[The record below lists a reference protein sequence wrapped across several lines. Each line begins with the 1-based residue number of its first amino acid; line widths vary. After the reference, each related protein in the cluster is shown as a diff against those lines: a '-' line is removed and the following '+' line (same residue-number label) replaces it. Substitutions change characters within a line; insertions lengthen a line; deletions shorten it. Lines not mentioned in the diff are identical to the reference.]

1 MSALPKP
8 RRLTAAEYLVI
19 EDAAEFRS
27 EFFDG
32 EMFLMAGTAVPHNDV
47 KDNLSDEFGDRL
59 RGSGCRKAT
68 NDQRVLIPAT
78 GLYTYPDIV
87 VTCGPREFD
96 PLSPITL
103 TNPTLVV
110 EVLSPGTAAYDR
122 GVKLRHYQQ
131 VPSLRAVVLASSDR
145 AQVDVFAREADGRW
159 FHTVFDDPAGELVV
173 PGLPV
178 PVRIPLADVYRDVDL
193 PERPPLRELT
203 PDQTPGRLLTDGS
216 GDGGRPPG

>member
-1 MSALPKP
+1 MSALPRP
-8 RRLTAAEYLVI
+8 RRLTPAEYLVL
-19 EDAAEFRS
+19 EDAAECRS

-32 EMFLMAGTAVPHNDV
+32 EMFLMAGAGPPHNFV
-47 KDNLSDEFGDRL
+47 KENLSDELGVRL
-59 RGSGCRKAT
+59 RGSGCRKASSG
-68 NDQRVLIPAT
+68 QRVRIPAT

-87 VTCGPREFD
+87 VVCGPWEFD

-131 VPSLRAVVLASSDR
+131 LPSLRAVVLAASDR
-145 AQVDVFAREADGRW
+145 VQVDVYAREPDGRW
-159 FHTVFDDPAGELVV
+159 VHSVADDPAGELAV

-178 PVRIPLADVYRDVDL
+178 AVRIPLADVYRDVGL
-193 PERPPLRELT
+193 PDRPPLRDPT
-203 PDQTPGRLLTDGS
+203 PLDAIDRLMQ
-216 GDGGRPPG
+216 GDPPPAG